1 MKTLEDAREEA
12 RARHGHAS
20 PFRVGIQV
28 VLLGIHCENPYRE
41 GSRGWNSYEEGVR
54 EGQRR
59 AALSA
64 PQAEQG
70 ERDA

>member
-1 MKTLEDAREEA
+1 MRTLEDAREEA
-12 RARHGHAS
+12 RARHGYAS
-20 PFRVGIQV
+20 PFRVGIFV
-28 VLLGIHCENPYRE
+28 VLLGVHCENPYRE
-41 GSRGWNSYEEGVR
+41 GSRGWNSYEDGVR

-64 PQAEQG
+64 TQAEQG